1 MDFPLFQVI
10 FPVQVEGNTCNLLF
24 LFNSTLSYVFSNDSA
39 LIFSVILA
47 RMTNFS
53 TERSKIILNLHL
65 FQTCIDAYVSYYSNT
80 PDNSETNWTLNLNLF
95 K

>member
-24 LFNSTLSYVFSNDSA
+24 LFNSTLSY
-39 LIFSVILA
+39 IF
-47 RMTNFS
+47 
-53 TERSKIILNLHL
+53 SKIILNFHQ

-80 PDNSETNWTLNLNLF
+80 SDNSETNWTLNLHFF

>member
-24 LFNSTLSYVFSNDSA
+24 LFNSTLSYIFSNDSA
-39 LIFSVILA
+39 LIFSVILI
-47 RMTNFS
+47 RTTDFS
-53 TERSKIILNLHL
+53 AEWSKIILNFHQLE
-65 FQTCIDAYVSYYSNT
+65 TCIDAYVSYYSNAS
-80 PDNSETNWTLNLNLF
+80 NKSETNWTLNLNFF

>member
-1 MDFPLFQVI
+1 MDFPLFQLI
-10 FPVQVEGNTCNLLF
+10 FPVQVIGNTCNLLF
-24 LFNSTLSYVFSNDSA
+24 LFNFTLSYIFSNDSA
-39 LIFSVILA
+39 LIFSVILV

-53 TERSKIILNLHL
+53 TERSKIILNFHQ

-80 PDNSETNWTLNLNLF
+80 SDNSETNWTINLNFF